1 VDTWHSEPADLR
13 MPRHLKTLQRTA
25 PAPAPDPD
33 APIAILLAA
42 GVGHRLAGAHHGPKI
57 LLAMGGR
64 TLLER
69 HLQALAAADVHD
81 VVVTVGFEADRLR
94 EALQSRAATVNNPEF
109 HRGSLVSLSV
119 QDAVLRS
126 GRPVLLMDGD
136 VLYDPRMLRRL
147 VQAQGDAILLVDRK
161 VDPGDEP
168 VKVCFRDDVIVD
180 FRKRPE
186 RVHDWHG
193 ESVGFFKFSPA
204 MARALADRCQALL
217 AAGRGDLEYEE
228 AIRDLLLE
236 RPQDFT
242 YLDIS
247 DLPWTEIDFPEDVIK
262 ARDQV
267 LPALAG

>member
-1 VDTWHSEPADLR
+1 MRALE
-13 MPRHLKTLQRTA
+13 RTV
-25 PAPAPDPD
+25 PTSDPD

-42 GVGHRLAGAHHGPKI
+42 GVGRRLAGAHEGPKI
-57 LLAMGGR
+57 LMAFDGR

-69 HLQALAAADVHD
+69 HLQALAAAGVNEI
-81 VVVTVGFEADRLR
+81 VITVGHEAERLR
-94 EALQSRAATVNNPEF
+94 AVLDGRADTVVNPDYR
-109 HRGSLVSLSV
+109 RGSLMSLGA
-119 QDAVLRS
+119 QDAALRS

-136 VLYDPRMLRRL
+136 VLYAPEMLRRL
-147 VQAQGDAILLVDRK
+147 VQAQGEAVLLVDRELE
-161 VDPGDEP
+161 PGDEP
-168 VKVCFRDDVIVD
+168 VKVCFRDGVMVD

-186 RVHDWHG
+186 HAHDWHG
-193 ESVGFFKFSPA
+193 ESVGFFKFSPT
-204 MARALADRCQALL
+204 MAWALADRCRALL
-217 AAGRGDLEYEE
+217 AAGRVDLEYEE

-267 LPALAG
+267 LPAVAG

>member
-1 VDTWHSEPADLR
+1 VRALE
-13 MPRHLKTLQRTA
+13 KT
-25 PAPAPDPD
+25 APAPDPD

-42 GVGHRLAGAHHGPKI
+42 GVGRRLAGAHQGPKI
-57 LLAMGGR
+57 LLAFDGR

-69 HLQALAAADVHD
+69 HLQALAEAGVHH
-81 VVVTVGFEADRLR
+81 VAVTVGHEAERLR
-94 EALQSRAATVNNPEF
+94 VALNGRADMVANPDYR
-109 HRGSLVSLSV
+109 RGSLVSLGV

-136 VLYDPRMLRRL
+136 VLYAPEMLRRL
-147 VQAQGDAILLVDRK
+147 VQAQGDAVLLVDRELES
-161 VDPGDEP
+161 GDEP
-168 VKVCFRDDVIVD
+168 VKVCFRDGVMVD
-180 FRKRPE
+180 FRKQPE
-186 RVHDWHG
+186 HAHDGHG

-217 AAGRGDLEYEE
+217 TAGHGELEYEE

-236 RPQDFT
+236 RPRDFT
-242 YLDIS
+242 YLDVS
-247 DLPWTEIDFPEDVIK
+247 DLPWTEIDFPEDVVK